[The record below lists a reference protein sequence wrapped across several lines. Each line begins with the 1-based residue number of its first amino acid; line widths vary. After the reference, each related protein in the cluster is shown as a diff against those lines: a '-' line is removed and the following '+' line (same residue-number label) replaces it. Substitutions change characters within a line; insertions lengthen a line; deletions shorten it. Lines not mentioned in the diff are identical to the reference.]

1 MKAEILSIGTEL
13 VLGKNLDTNA
23 QWLSARLSE
32 IGVSTTY
39 HTTVGDD
46 RAECIEILRAAVD
59 RSQLVVVTGGLG
71 PTLDD
76 LTREV
81 LAEVA
86 GRSLVLD
93 EPSLEHIEAIFARRS
108 RPMPARNRTQA
119 MFPEGSTVI
128 PNDNGTAPGIWM
140 EVGDSVVV
148 CLPGVPKEM
157 FPMFLDWAA
166 PRIAARFGGG
176 RATVV
181 RTIRTYGTGE
191 SHIEEL
197 LGDMIRRGRDPE
209 VGITASE
216 ATITLRIVAHGATPE
231 EAAAKAEPDVAF
243 IRERLGTLI
252 YGEDDETLATAVG
265 KLLAEKGETLAT
277 AESCTGGL
285 IGHTITEIPGSS
297 DYYLGGFVVY
307 SNEAKTNFCDVPT
320 EMLEEFGAVSR
331 QVAEALAKGAR
342 KKFGSDYGI
351 GVTGIA
357 GPGGGAPMK
366 PVGLVYI
373 AVADADGCE
382 VLQTNWP
389 ADRSSIKLRSAKS
402 ALNLLRLRL
411 LTASRNPSNPL

>member
-1 MKAEILSIGTEL
+1 MNAEILSIGTEL
-13 VLGKNLDTNA
+13 VLGKSLDTNS

-32 IGVSTTY
+32 LGVSTTH

-46 RAECIEILRAAVD
+46 RNLCVDAFRTAVG
-59 RSQLVVVTGGLG
+59 RSKLVVVTGGLG

-86 GRSLVLD
+86 GVPLVLD
-93 EPSLEHIEAIFARRS
+93 EESLQRIEAMFSRRN

-119 MFPEGSTVI
+119 MLPEGAIVI

-140 EVGDSVVV
+140 EVGESVVV

-157 FPMFLDWAA
+157 FPMFSDWVA
-166 PRIAARFGGG
+166 PRVAARFGGG

-181 RTIRTYGTGE
+181 RTVRTYGTGE

-209 VGITASE
+209 VGITASD
-216 ATITLRIVAHGATPE
+216 ATITLRVVAHGATPA
-231 EAAAKAEPDVAF
+231 EAAAKIEPDLAY
-243 IRERLGTLI
+243 IRDRLGSLV
-252 YGEDDETLATAVG
+252 YGEEDETLAAAVG
-265 KLLAEKGETLAT
+265 KLLSERRQTLAT

-285 IGHTITEIPGSS
+285 IGHMITEIPGSS
-297 DYYLGGFVVY
+297 NYYFGGFVVY
-307 SNEAKTNFCDVPT
+307 SNQAKIAYCDVPKA
-320 EMLEEFGAVSR
+320 MLDEFGAVSP
-331 QVAEALAKGAR
+331 QVASALATGVR
-342 KKFGSDYGI
+342 KKFGSDFGV
-351 GVTGIA
+351 GVTGVA
-357 GPGGGAPMK
+357 GPGGGTTAK

-373 AVADADGCE
+373 AVADSEGVE
-382 VLQTNWP
+382 VLKSDWP
-389 ADRSSIKLRSAKS
+389 ADRSTIKLRSAKS

-411 LTASRNPSNPL
+411 LKASRNPSNPL